1 MFSCAEGLKIFAIL
15 FENNLVLRI
24 SQKSLV
30 KWARAFSQSVSALT
44 ATHSGAL
51 GPVSTLGRP
60 GFGPRSAN

>member
-30 KWARAFSQSVSALT
+30 KWARAFSQSVGVPTLSEVQFQF
-44 ATHSGAL
+44 SK
-51 GPVSTLGRP
+51 GPNSDR
-60 GFGPRSAN
+60 GPPIE